1 MEKMKDHNCPAHRV
15 EKFATVEEPFH
26 FVDSGLP
33 NVYLV
38 GIKYF
43 VCECGNI
50 VAEIPAVKQLMQ
62 VIARDVVLSPLD
74 LTGPELRFLRKRL
87 GKKAS
92 EYCKYLAVEPE
103 TLSRAEGGKQP
114 ISRQAQMLAK
124 LSYCLLSEDPHLAEC
139 AKTILQTIMEELKKN
154 QKKAKIVLEMDTNQE
169 WRELKAA

>member
-1 MEKMKDHNCPAHRV
+1 MEKMTDHNCIAHRV

-26 FVDSGLP
+26 FADSGLP

-43 VCECGNI
+43 VCECGNV

-62 VIARDVVLSPLD
+62 LIARDLVLSPLD
-74 LTGPELRFLRKRL
+74 LTGAELRFLRKRL

-92 EYCKYLAVEPE
+92 EYCKYLAVTPE
-103 TLSRAEGGKQP
+103 TLSRVEGGKQAL
-114 ISRQAQMLAK
+114 STQLQKLAR
-124 LSYCLLSEDPHLAEC
+124 LSYCVFSEDSHLAEC
-139 AKTILQTIMEELKKN
+139 ARTILQSILEEIKKK
-154 QKKAKIVLEMDTNQE
+154 QKRERIVLEMDINQE

>member
-1 MEKMKDHNCPAHRV
+1 MQHRV
-15 EKFATVEEPFH
+15 EKFATSENPFH

-62 VIARDVVLSPLD
+62 LIARDIVESPFD
-74 LTGPELRFLRKRL
+74 LTGAELRFLRKRL

-92 EYCKYLAVEPE
+92 EYAQLLACAPE
-103 TLSRAEGGKQP
+103 TLSRIENGKQQ
-114 ISRQAQMLAK
+114 ITLQTQKLAK
-124 LSYCLLSEDPHLAEC
+124 LSYCLFSEDSHLVEC
-139 AKTILQTIMEELKKN
+139 AKSILLSILEEIRNKHKK
-154 QKKAKIVLEMDTNQE
+154 KIVLEMDANQE